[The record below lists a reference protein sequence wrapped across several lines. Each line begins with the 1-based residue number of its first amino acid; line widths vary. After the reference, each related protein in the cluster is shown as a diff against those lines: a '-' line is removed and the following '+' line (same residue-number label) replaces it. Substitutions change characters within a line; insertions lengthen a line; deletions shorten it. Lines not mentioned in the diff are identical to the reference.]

1 MVKAVNLRPS
11 GPETAFPAGG
21 AQEGLGR
28 EGWFI
33 TICLIMI
40 LFDVVACKRANAAKT
55 QNPDVAPIQQ

>member
-11 GPETAFPAGG
+11 VPETAFPAGG
-21 AQEGLGR
+21 TQEGLDRQGKL
-28 EGWFI
+28 I

-40 LFDVVACKRANAAKT
+40 LFDVVVCKRANAAKT